1 MRKIIVAGIVV
12 GLMGAVAAIAWV
24 STRAPQSPQTIRVG
38 ILIYEGVFNTE
49 FIAPLDILNHTAGR
63 LDGRMEVFTVSP
75 AKGPVRTAEG
85 LRVLADY
92 TFDSAPEIDWLV
104 VPSGE
109 NYLTDIENESL
120 VDWISSAGDHASIIH
135 SNCWG
140 AYLLAAA
147 GLLDGRKATTYP
159 DSVAD
164 FAERFPAI
172 NVQRES
178 MLVDDS
184 GAVTTAG
191 GVISFDGALYL
202 VEKHYGLEMASG
214 VASGLVIDWEA
225 RRVKLGLE

>member
-1 MRKIIVAGIVV
+1 MRKVVVAGAVL
-12 GLMGAVAAIAWV
+12 GLIGAVAAIAWV
-24 STRAPQSPQTIRVG
+24 TTRAPQSPQPVRVG

-49 FIAPLDILNHTAGR
+49 FIAPLDILTHTAGR
-63 LDGRMEVFTVSP
+63 LEGQMEVFTVSP
-75 AKGPVRTAEG
+75 AEGPVRTAEG

-92 TFDSAPEIDWLV
+92 TFDSVPGIDWLV

-109 NYLTDIENESL
+109 NYLTDIENDSL
-120 VDWISSAGDHASIIH
+120 VGWISGAGDHASIIH

-159 DSVAD
+159 DSVGD
-164 FAERFPAI
+164 FAERFPKI
-172 NVQRES
+172 DVQRES

-191 GVISFDGALYL
+191 GVISYDGALYL
-202 VEKHYGLEMASG
+202 VEKHYGVELASG

-225 RRVKLGLE
+225 RRAKLGLE